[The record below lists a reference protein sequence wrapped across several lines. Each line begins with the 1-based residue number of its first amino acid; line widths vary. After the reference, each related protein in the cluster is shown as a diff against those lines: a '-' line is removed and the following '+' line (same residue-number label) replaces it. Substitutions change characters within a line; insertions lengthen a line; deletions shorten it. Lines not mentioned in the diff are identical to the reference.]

1 MSLPREP
8 AIGALYVTISTPFA
22 TNTHTHTHVEQVL
35 SDGRLVV
42 TSSRYN
48 IKTDIVMYAPRNGWL
63 EIRLAKIV
71 VDRSTLE
78 MGIEPNQNQT
88 ELSG

>member
-1 MSLPREP
+1 
-8 AIGALYVTISTPFA
+8 
-22 TNTHTHTHVEQVL
+22 VL